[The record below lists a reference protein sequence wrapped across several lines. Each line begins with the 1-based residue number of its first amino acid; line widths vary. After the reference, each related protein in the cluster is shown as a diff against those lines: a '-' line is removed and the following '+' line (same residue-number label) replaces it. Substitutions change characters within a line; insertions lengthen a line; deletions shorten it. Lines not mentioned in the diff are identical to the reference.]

1 MRKVL
6 IIEDD
11 AEINH
16 LLQVI
21 LHKKNCQAT
30 AAYSGT
36 EGLLQLQQQSFDLI
50 LLDLMLPG
58 MTGEDVLQKIRATS
72 SVPIIVLS
80 AKKAI
85 EDKVHLLKNGADDYI
100 TKPFSE
106 DEVAVRID
114 VQLRRMIHS
123 NEQGKSWREIRVD
136 SSRHAAAICG
146 KELQLTNAEFDI
158 LCLFLDYPE
167 RALAKREIY
176 EKIWR
181 GTYVGDDN
189 TISVHVSNLRKKIA
203 KETTEEYIK
212 TIWGIGF
219 MLV

>member
-11 AEINH
+11 AEINQ
-16 LLQVI
+16 LLQAI
-21 LHKKNCQAT
+21 LHKKNCQTT

-36 EGLLQLQQQSFDLI
+36 EGLLQLHQQSFDLI

-58 MTGEDVLQKIRATS
+58 MAGEEVLQKIRATN

-80 AKKAI
+80 AKKAM
-85 EDKVHLLKNGADDYI
+85 EDKVQLLKDGADDYI

-106 DEVAVRID
+106 DEVAARID

-123 NEQGKSWREIRVD
+123 NAQGKSWREIQVD
-136 SSRHAAAICG
+136 SSRHKAMIGG
-146 KELQLTNAEFDI
+146 KELTLTNAEFAI

-203 KETTEEYIK
+203 NETTEEYIK